1 MDATGSINLHTFRKP
16 NVIFPNR
23 KIHGGWNFVFA
34 STLIQK
40 ANGCKF
46 SVLMRLKVCRLFCG
60 FCGMKTHALGISHSK
75 KYQTCMRT
83 NSNSK
88 CAFYVLFQILS
99 RKNMNL
105 SWCRIFIYKIRSSN
119 RKLNWQPQHCNRLA
133 FICHSTNQSPKTFMF
148 YNISGQCAPQIK
160 VLRYLFLTI
169 YTSSTD
175 AQQY

>member
-75 KYQTCMRT
+75 KYQTCMRP

-88 CAFYVLFQILS
+88 CAFYVLFQMFKQFFPGKTWTYHDAGYLYTKLEVPTENLIDSRNTATDLLS
-99 RKNMNL
+99 
-105 SWCRIFIYKIRSSN
+105 SV
-119 RKLNWQPQHCNRLA
+119 
-133 FICHSTNQSPKTFMF
+133 TV
-148 YNISGQCAPQIK
+148 QIK
-160 VLRYLFLTI
+160 VLKHSCFTI
-169 YTSSTD
+169 YLASVHPKLKSLD
-175 AQQY
+175 IYS